1 MSKRGAA
8 DWLNSPRMQQILLVF
23 SAPKTPKQAQLEL
36 SVRKIKLNSFLEN
49 NLLKCLNPEARK
61 GRFYVLSGK
70 ARKQLNL
77 SVSKNDTDKNWELI
91 GWIIASPRQRLAIL
105 RVMDSRK
112 FTSEELR
119 ARATQFNAHM
129 TRISTKSILRE
140 MIEKHL
146 VDTETIERLRFY
158 WLTSYGLKIKDD
170 VSVIAPIA
178 PLSSSA

>member
-1 MSKRGAA
+1 MSKRGPA
-8 DWLNSPRMQQILLVF
+8 DWLNSPRVKQILLVF

-36 SVRKIKLNSFLEN
+36 SVRKIKLISFLEN

-77 SVSKNDTDKNWELI
+77 SVSKNDTDQNWELI

-105 RVMDSRK
+105 RVMDNRK

-119 ARATQFNAHM
+119 ARATQFNTHM
-129 TRISTKSILRE
+129 TRISTKSILKE
-140 MIEKHL
+140 LMEKHL

-158 WLTSYGLKIKDD
+158 WLTAYGIKIKNELAA
-170 VSVIAPIA
+170 IAPISPA
-178 PLSSSA
+178 IFGV